1 MNEQNKRKRIRHRTA
16 EVLAGGFVLTAVL
29 CSCSEK
35 EAVMNQFPVQKS
47 EAEWRSALTPEQYRI
62 LREAGTER
70 PFSGVYTDHES
81 PGVYR
86 CAGCGAELF
95 TAESKFHSGCG
106 WPSFDSAAKEGTV
119 LLRPDLSHGMVRTE
133 AVCATCGGHLGHR
146 FDDGPTAT
154 GMRYCINSA
163 ALRFEEK

>member
-1 MNEQNKRKRIRHRTA
+1 MSQTSKKKRSLHRIT
-16 EVLAGGFVLTAVL
+16 EGLAGGLFLTAVL
-29 CSCSEK
+29 CSCSKK

-86 CAGCGAELF
+86 CAGC
-95 TAESKFHSGCG
+95 
-106 WPSFDSAAKEGTV
+106 
-119 LLRPDLSHGMVRTE
+119 
-133 AVCATCGGHLGHR
+133 
-146 FDDGPTAT
+146 
-154 GMRYCINSA
+154 
-163 ALRFEEK
+163 